1 MAFEKAAE
9 TTAIPSGEGIVVEIE
24 GKTIALFNCEGKF
37 YATDNSCVHRGGPL
51 GEGPLEGTTVVCP
64 WHGWEFDVVSGA
76 CITNPKA
83 KILTY
88 PVRVE
93 GDDLLVDLTGGS

>member
-9 TTAIPSGEGIVVEIE
+9 TTTIPSGEGIVVEVG
-24 GKTIALFNCEGKF
+24 GKAIALFNCEGKF
-37 YATDNSCVHRGGPL
+37 YAIDNSCVHRGGPL
-51 GEGPLEGTTVVCP
+51 GEGPIEGTVVVCP

-76 CITNPKA
+76 CINNPKA
-83 KILTY
+83 KISTY

-93 GDDLLVDLTGGS
+93 GENLLVDLTGEL